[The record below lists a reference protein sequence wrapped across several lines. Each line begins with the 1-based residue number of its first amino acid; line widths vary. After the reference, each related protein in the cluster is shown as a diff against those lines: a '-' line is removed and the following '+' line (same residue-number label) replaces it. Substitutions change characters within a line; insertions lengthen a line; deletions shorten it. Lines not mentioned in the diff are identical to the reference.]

1 MKPFPVILSSPSG
14 AGKTSLAKRLLQ
26 LRPDTGYSVSC
37 TTRSP
42 REGEEEGR
50 DYYFMSVEQFQAAR
64 SKGAFAESASVHGN
78 LYGTLRS
85 EVKRVLD
92 SGQHVV
98 MDIDVQGAKQL
109 ASAFPQSVLIFI
121 LPPSAELLLGRL
133 KGRGSEDDA
142 RLKRRLESAITEL
155 GVVSDYHYVVV
166 NDDLDRATA
175 TLSSILDG
183 EAARTQRLDGL
194 ASMVA
199 EISQGISEELV
210 LISKRT
216 A

>member
-14 AGKTSLAKRLLQ
+14 AGKTSLAKRLMEV
-26 LRPDTGYSVSC
+26 RPDTGYSVSC

-42 REGEEEGR
+42 RAGEEEGR
-50 DYYFMSVEQFQAAR
+50 DYYFMSPEAFESAVK
-64 SKGAFAESASVHGN
+64 KGAFAEHASVHGN
-78 LYGTLRS
+78 MYGTLRS
-85 EVKRVLD
+85 EIERVLG
-92 SGQHVV
+92 SGRHVV

-121 LPPSAELLLGRL
+121 LPPSADVLLGRL

-142 RLKRRLESAITEL
+142 RLKRRLESAMTEL
-155 GVVSDYHYVVV
+155 GVVNDYHYVVV
-166 NDDLDRATA
+166 NDDLEKATA

-183 EAARTQRLDGL
+183 EVSRTERLDGL
-194 ASMVA
+194 DRMVE
-199 EISQGISEELV
+199 EISQGISKELEI
-210 LISKRT
+210 ISKRT

>member
-26 LRPDTGYSVSC
+26 KRNDTGYSVSC
-37 TTRSP
+37 TTRPP
-42 REGEEEGR
+42 RAGEEEGM
-50 DYYFMSVEQFQAAR
+50 DYYFMSVSDFEQAHVN
-64 SKGAFAESASVHGN
+64 GDFAESAKVHGN
-78 LYGTLRS
+78 MYGTLRS
-85 EVKRVLD
+85 EIERVL
-92 SGQHVV
+92 GRGKHVV
-98 MDIDVQGAKQL
+98 MDIDIQGAKQL

-121 LPPSAELLLGRL
+121 LPPSAEALLGRL

-142 RLKRRLESAITEL
+142 RLKTRLESALTEL
-155 GVVSDYHYVVV
+155 GAVSDYHYVVV

-183 EAARTQRLDGL
+183 EAARTQRVDGL
-194 ASMVA
+194 DRMVA
-199 EISQGISEELV
+199 EISRGISEELV